1 MTAAVYKHLSI
12 EKAMEFIGDED
23 SVRTLLETLQQS
35 LADDTPEIQRQ
46 LDLGDLAGANRLLH
60 QFKGFAPVFCV
71 PSLVERIVQIEA
83 LSKQPGQL
91 AAVREAYATLGPQ
104 LQALL
109 QEVLGQLEPRA

>member
-60 QFKGFAPVFCV
+60 QFKGFAPVFCA
-71 PSLVERIVQIEA
+71 PDLVQDIVRVEH
-83 LSKQPGQL
+83 LSKGTDL
-91 AAVREAYATLGPQ
+91 TALREAYAPLAPKLGE
-104 LQALL
+104 LL
-109 QEVLGQLEPRA
+109 SEVRAFLAAA